1 MMVLSAPGTFAIGFQ
16 QGCVLGVQVASEV
29 VSSQRL
35 FWSMSYAL
43 GCLIFNLDISVSRL
57 QIEMYHSV
65 FPETCVLIT

>member
-1 MMVLSAPGTFAIGFQ
+1 M
-16 QGCVLGVQVASEV
+16 LGVQVVSEV

-57 QIEMYHSV
+57 QIEMYQSV
-65 FPETCVLIT
+65 FPEMCMLIT